1 MVYNKHVLAA
11 QLCTRTD
18 VLSALTGMLDILDAK
33 KKSKQCNPACIVDFK
48 STVLDQALMGSCR
61 EQTYELKWTRTRNR
75 ELAPSAWLQL
85 TATFQKKLYRSSHV
99 FHYFR
104 VFIKI
109 SQWSVQ
115 DAGSG
120 LKALL
125 LPLPESWQSSSLLIQ
140 LLLLETFATHHQENT
155 ITSGGWSRTCLSSVY
170 FSYWNSRTGH
180 TS

>member
-18 VLSALTGMLDILDAK
+18 VLSALTGMLDILNGK
-33 KKSKQCNPACIVDFK
+33 KKNP
-48 STVLDQALMGSCR
+48 MGSWR

-85 TATFQKKLYRSSHV
+85 TPTFQKKKKLYRSSHA

-120 LKALL
+120 MTALL
-125 LPLPESWQSSSLLIQ
+125 LPLPEYWQSSNLIQ
-140 LLLLETFATHHQENT
+140 LLLLNTFATHHRENT
-155 ITSGGWSRTCLSSVY
+155 ITSSDWSMACLRL
-170 FSYWNSRTGH
+170 SYWNSSTGRA
-180 TS
+180 S

>member
-18 VLSALTGMLDILDAK
+18 VLSALTGMLDILDGK

-109 SQWSVQ
+109 SHWSVQ

-120 LKALL
+120 MTALL
-125 LPLPESWQSSSLLIQ
+125 LPLPEYWQSSNLIQ
-140 LLLLETFATHHQENT
+140 LLLLNTFATHHRENT
-155 ITSGGWSRTCLSSVY
+155 ITSSDWSMACLRL
-170 FSYWNSRTGH
+170 SYWNSSTGH
-180 TS
+180 AS